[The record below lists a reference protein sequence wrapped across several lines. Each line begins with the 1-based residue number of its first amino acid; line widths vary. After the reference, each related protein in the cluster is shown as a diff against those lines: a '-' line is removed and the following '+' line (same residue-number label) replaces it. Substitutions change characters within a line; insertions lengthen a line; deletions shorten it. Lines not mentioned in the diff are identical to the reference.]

1 VTEQFQD
8 AKAGV
13 GGLPLSFGRFTLTL
27 VPEQPLR
34 LPPYAGSMFR
44 GAFGRALRRVV
55 CVTRTSACPSCTL
68 NDRCIYPYVFDT
80 PPPASTR
87 IMRRYRTAPH
97 PFVLEPPEPG
107 GVVLPA
113 GQPLAVGLTLFGK
126 ALEYLPH
133 FIHAFEQLGMAG
145 LGARRTRCAMRTVE
159 AVRDGQRWTVS
170 ASDERVFRTADPFEE
185 HVRLELSAPECGG
198 ASDASN
204 RVRLMFLTPVRIVY
218 EERLSSELPF
228 HVLVRNLL
236 RRLAH
241 LSYFHCGGDPH
252 AVAFREWIALAE
264 TVRTT
269 EHTLEWRDWRRY
281 STRQRTTM
289 ALGGL
294 VGTVTYTGPLAPFLP
309 LLRVGQVI
317 HAGRGTSFGL
327 GRYRLVEAG
336 ASPMTAEPDGLGG
349 KPGL

>member
-1 VTEQFQD
+1 
-8 AKAGV
+8 
-13 GGLPLSFGRFTLTL
+13 
-27 VPEQPLR
+27 
-34 LPPYAGSMFR
+34 
-44 GAFGRALRRVV
+44 
-55 CVTRTSACPSCTL
+55 
-68 NDRCIYPYVFDT
+68 
-80 PPPASTR
+80 
-87 IMRRYRTAPH
+87 MRRYRTAPH

-107 GVVLPA
+107 GVVVPA

-126 ALEYLPH
+126 ALQYLPH
-133 FIHAFEQLGMAG
+133 FIHAFEQLGMTG
-145 LGARRTRCAMRTVE
+145 LGARRIRCAMRTVE
-159 AVRDGQRWTVS
+159 AVRDGQRWMVYS
-170 ASDERVFRTADPFEE
+170 PDECGFRAAVPFEE
-185 HVRLELSAPECGG
+185 QIWLDLSAPERSGPL
-198 ASDASN
+198 DASS
-204 RVRLMFLTPVRIVY
+204 RVRLMFLTPLRIVY

-241 LSYFHCGGDPH
+241 LSYFHCGGDPD

-269 EHTLEWRDWRRY
+269 EHTLKWHDWRRY

-294 VGTVTYTGPLAPFLP
+294 VGTVTYVGPLAPFLP

-317 HAGRGTSFGL
+317 HAGKGTSFGL

-336 ASPMTAEPDGLGG
+336 ASAMTAEPQGLSGT
-349 KPGL
+349 PEL